1 MKHGV
6 GFIPRKFIHKLMK
19 QRLEASHVEP
29 LALIEF
35 LQSQCVFTNIAQ

>member
-19 QRLEASHVEP
+19 QRLEASHVKP
-29 LALIEF
+29 QALIEYS
-35 LQSQCVFTNIAQ
+35 QSQFVFTIIVQ

>member
-6 GFIPRKFIHKLMK
+6 GFMPSKFIHKSMNQPL
-19 QRLEASHVEP
+19 QASHVEP

-35 LQSQCVFTNIAQ
+35 SQSERVFTNIAQ